1 VYVTPAAH
9 RRHADGHVLAT
20 VALQRLALKMSL
32 LKKHYLD
39 RLGVADH
46 GVHPDVP
53 KNVSKSDHGRLTRIV
68 VPTFCHDETAFSWV
82 ASRALALTG
91 FPGHRRFTAESLRQA
106 VERAGV
112 TVTRAETLP
121 GLIPM
126 GYVEGTF
133 GQG

>member
-1 VYVTPAAH
+1 VPDLPGALSAL
-9 RRHADGHVLAT
+9 RRVL
-20 VALQRLALKMSL
+20 KP
-32 LKKHYLD
+32 
-39 RLGVADH
+39 G
-46 GVHPDVP
+46 G
-53 KNVSKSDHGRLTRIV
+53 RIV